1 MIQTVTLHDF
11 ISAFKNSARATQFSH
26 EALEL
31 IFNYYEA
38 LEDDTGEPIEF
49 DMISICCDWREE
61 CPHYINSN
69 YEFGVE
75 DPKESIEEVIDLL
88 SFCTAYAGKTSE
100 GMLVYVG
107 Y

>member
-11 ISAFKNSARATQFSH
+11 TSAFKNSGRATQFSY

-31 IFNYYEA
+31 IFNYYQA
-38 LEDDTGEPIEF
+38 LEQDTGEQIEF

-61 CPHYINSN
+61 SPDYIASN
-69 YEFGVE
+69 YEFQID
-75 DPKESIEEVIDLL
+75 DPRNLKNEVIECLD
-88 SFCTAYAGKTSE
+88 FKTMYAGETSE

>member
-1 MIQTVTLHDF
+1 MIKTVTLYDF
-11 ISAFKNSARATQFSH
+11 KSAFKNSARPTKFSD

-38 LEDDTGEPIEF
+38 LEQDTGEPIEF
-49 DMISICCDWREE
+49 DMISICCDWCEE
-61 CPHYINSN
+61 CPHYVNSN
-69 YEFGVE
+69 YEFDVD
-75 DPKESIEEVIDLL
+75 DPKESIEEVIDIL

-100 GMLVYVG
+100 GMLVYVQ